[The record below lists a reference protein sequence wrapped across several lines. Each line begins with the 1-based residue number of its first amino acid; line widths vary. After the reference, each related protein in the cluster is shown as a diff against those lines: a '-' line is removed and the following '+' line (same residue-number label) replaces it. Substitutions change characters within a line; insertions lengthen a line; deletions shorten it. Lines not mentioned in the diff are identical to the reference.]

1 MSKHTYTKIFAKG
14 EVIFKQGSKGR
25 CAYLIDHG
33 RVEVLVKDSKGN
45 NNRFGILGIGEIFG
59 EMAVIDGSLRSAT
72 IVALDDCELIEI
84 SKTQLRERIED
95 SDDIVRYLI
104 QMLLG
109 RLKESL
115 KVMDENAVLDDKTDS
130 NLINLRDFKRNQQV
144 VEKIKMERSLNQAL
158 FNDEFSMHYQPILDF
173 KSGDVAG
180 FEALMRW
187 NSPERG
193 MVRPDIF
200 MGVAEETSLIIP
212 IGQWII
218 QRVCYDFARLKRK
231 MKQAGTYDKKLF
243 IGINIAVKQ
252 FRDPKLFEV
261 LNTAVKKYDL
271 DPSEIKLEITERVLI
286 AGDFVF
292 DWIKKARAMGY
303 SVALDDFGTGYSSL
317 SYLSNLEVN
326 NLKIDKSFVEKVTT
340 DKKTASIVKTIIN
353 LSHDLNLTVIA
364 EGIQTK
370 EEWNF
375 LKKLNC
381 NFMQG
386 YLYSEP
392 VKLSE
397 LVEMMTAKEI
407 KKVA

>member
-1 MSKHTYTKIFAKG
+1 
-14 EVIFKQGSKGR
+14 
-25 CAYLIDHG
+25 
-33 RVEVLVKDSKGN
+33 
-45 NNRFGILGIGEIFG
+45 
-59 EMAVIDGSLRSAT
+59 
-72 IVALDDCELIEI
+72 
-84 SKTQLRERIED
+84 
-95 SDDIVRYLI
+95 
-104 QMLLG
+104 
-109 RLKESL
+109 
-115 KVMDENAVLDDKTDS
+115 
-130 NLINLRDFKRNQQV
+130 
-144 VEKIKMERSLNQAL
+144 
-158 FNDEFSMHYQPILDF
+158 
-173 KSGDVAG
+173 
-180 FEALMRW
+180 
-187 NSPERG
+187 
-193 MVRPDIF
+193 
-200 MGVAEETSLIIP
+200 
-212 IGQWII
+212 
-218 QRVCYDFARLKRK
+218 

-375 LKKLNC
+375 LKNLNC